1 MKPAQEIVYKGEGGT
16 SVYGEPGMRPPAR
29 PQVVGAPVSGVRRVS
44 TASVLRFTLS
54 GVLAVGVIA
63 AAASILL
70 GSARAA
76 HAACTDPAR
85 PGADWSRCYFEE
97 RDLSG
102 VDLSGARLRDAR
114 FNRAQLSGSDL
125 TGIDGH
131 RAKFITSRLLGV
143 RFDDARLTEV
153 DFTKA
158 DLTGASFRG
167 ADMRRSRLFRAILR
181 NVDLT
186 DALMTGADLLKADL
200 SGATWTDGS
209 TVCAEGS
216 IGQCN

>member
-1 MKPAQEIVYKGEGGT
+1 
-16 SVYGEPGMRPPAR
+16 MRPPTR
-29 PQVVGAPVSGVRRVS
+29 PWVVGASVSGVRPAP
-44 TASVLRFTLS
+44 TALVLRSSLC
-54 GVLAVGVIA
+54 GVLAAGVIA
-63 AAASILL
+63 TAAGLSL
-70 GSARAA
+70 GAARPA

-85 PGADWSRCYFEE
+85 PGTDWSRCYFEE

-102 VDLSGARLRDAR
+102 VDLQGARLRDAR
-114 FNRAQLSGSDL
+114 FNRTQLSGSNL
-125 TGIDGH
+125 SEIDGH

-143 RFDDARLTEV
+143 RFDGAKLTEA

-167 ADMRRSRLFRAILR
+167 ADMRRARLFRATMR

-200 SGATWTDGS
+200 SGATWTDGT

>member
-1 MKPAQEIVYKGEGGT
+1 
-16 SVYGEPGMRPPAR
+16 MRPPAR
-29 PQVVGAPVSGVRRVS
+29 PWVVDVSMSGVRPAP
-44 TASVLRFTLS
+44 TALVLRSTLC
-54 GVLAVGVIA
+54 GVLAAGVIA
-63 AAASILL
+63 TAAGLSL
-70 GSARAA
+70 GTARPA

-85 PGADWSRCYFEE
+85 PGSDWSRCYFEE

-114 FNRAQLSGSDL
+114 FNRTQLSGSNL
-125 TGIDGH
+125 SEIDGH
-131 RAKFITSRLLGV
+131 RSKFITSRLLGV
-143 RFDDARLTEV
+143 RFDGAKLTEA

-167 ADMRRSRLFRAILR
+167 ADMRRARLFRATMR

-200 SGATWTDGS
+200 SGATWTDGT